1 MSLQFLSQK
10 SWHPANKANQKHIWM
25 AEQEAIKRRERE
37 QDKVKEVRKA
47 VQAQRTQEAAT
58 YPMAPEHVNFLYAA
72 PPGLVQVTTDGAR
85 EKQQRT
91 IEEDE
96 AVCEFRRKAARRG
109 ESQRKLE
116 RDVGHRAQETLTIKD
131 QVDRFPVLKG
141 APVEGKYTETIR
153 VQFNPLGLRLRNVR
167 CLRCSEWGH
176 QSGDRECRLRNVN
189 PNDAARQRW
198 EDPVTE
204 IKKLKMV
211 KQELVLRRGALPLEM
226 QEDGGEFEILP
237 SDDDEAEDAFLAG
250 LSAKQRKRSLKK
262 LRKSS
267 DSSDRHSDPDLSR
280 RQARSKKVGRHKQSS
295 AHKHEGKRNKRSK
308 RRSRDD
314 NDSGKLPVGVVMRQY
329 RRGKVDIV

>member
-1 MSLQFLSQK
+1 
-10 SWHPANKANQKHIWM
+10 M

-96 AVCEFRRKAARRG
+96 AVREFRRKAARRG

-189 PNDAARQRW
+189 PN
-198 EDPVTE
+198 
-204 IKKLKMV
+204 
-211 KQELVLRRGALPLEM
+211 GALRL
-226 QEDGGEFEILP
+226 
-237 SDDDEAEDAFLAG
+237 DDDSSGRIDFV
-250 LSAKQRKRSLKK
+250 QRRLLTLLWCRCSETE
-262 LRKSS
+262 
-267 DSSDRHSDPDLSR
+267 
-280 RQARSKKVGRHKQSS
+280 VGRPCD
-295 AHKHEGKRNKRSK
+295 
-308 RRSRDD
+308 RD
-314 NDSGKLPVGVVMRQY
+314 
-329 RRGKVDIV
+329 